1 MFGVTRLL
9 ESYTCLD
16 AVVLAMPWHALDAL
30 DDALTAT
37 RRFLLPFS
45 LRRWLTL
52 AVVAFFV
59 SGATAFEPSPSFSF
73 GDGAAGGGPTPGPPD
88 PTGIGL
94 SPGQLTASQLQLLG
108 ALIVALLVVGV
119 VLAYVA
125 TVLEFVFVEILRD
138 REARIRG
145 RFGRYTDAGASLFLF
160 RLAVGAVVLSAAVGA
175 VALVVL
181 TGGLFV
187 IPLVL
192 LSPVLLLVGVGLWL
206 LLAFTADFVVP
217 AMIVEGTGVVGGWR
231 AFWPELRAEWRQY
244 AVYALARLVL
254 GGVAGVVAGIGF
266 VTAAVLLGIPFGL
279 VGGGAFV
286 LTEALGLGAIGL
298 AIGAVVA
305 ALWLLAVLVVGT
317 TFVQVPIQ
325 TYLRYYSLL
334 VLGAVTP
341 QFDLLADVRDDL
353 AGDSIEE

>member
-1 MFGVTRLL
+1 
-9 ESYTCLD
+9 
-16 AVVLAMPWHALDAL
+16 MPWHALEAL

-37 RRFLLPFS
+37 REFLLPFS

-73 GDGAAGGGPTPGPPD
+73 GDGAVGGGPEPGPPD
-88 PTGIGL
+88 PAGIGL
-94 SPGQLTASQLQLLG
+94 FTGELTASQLQLLV
-108 ALIVALLVVGV
+108 ALVAVLLIVGL

-138 REARIRG
+138 REVQIRG

-160 RLAVGAVVLSAAVGA
+160 RLAVGVVVLSAVLGV

-187 IPLVL
+187 IALVL
-192 LSPVLLLVGVGLWL
+192 LSPAFLLVGVGLWL

-217 AMIVEGTGVVGGWR
+217 AMIVEEAGVVDGWR

-244 AVYALARLVL
+244 AAYALARIVL
-254 GGVAGVVAGIGF
+254 GGVAGVGAGIGF
-266 VTAAVLLGIPFGL
+266 VAAGVPLGIPFGI
-279 VGGGAFV
+279 VAGGLFLIGQAI
-286 LTEALGLGAIGL
+286 GSSAIGL
-298 AIGAVVA
+298 ALAGAVA
-305 ALWLLAVLVVGT
+305 ALWLIAVLVVGT

-334 VLGAVTP
+334 VLGAVSP
-341 QFDLLADVRDDL
+341 AFDLLADVRADL
-353 AGDSIEE
+353 ADASDASDASDR